1 MKKNTKRILCTLLS
15 VLLIFGML
23 AGCSNDIAIP
33 VDEKTTEQ
41 TTQAVTEKNTASATD
56 VNVGTIEPVTISD
69 EVQGM
74 ADDTKDAIADEQDIA
89 TDELAPVPD
98 DEADIVD
105 EGVIEPDGQV
115 EQEDISYDGTNT
127 GNGLSLLGEC
137 TGLTYYSQAD
147 SRWASK
153 PYTVTN
159 SKSQT
164 MKSSA
169 CGPTSAAMVV
179 SSSKGAIL
187 PTTMAQLFVDN
198 GYRTKNNGTAWACW
212 PFIADYFDFDEYYT
226 TTSFSTM
233 SGYLKTDK
241 DKDGIADYFVVA
253 SVGNGLFTTGGHY
266 IVLVADNGGT
276 ITVYDPYLYNG
287 KFNTASRRAAGVT
300 VSGNSAFVSESSFKT
315 YSNAKQYWVF
325 SNDNEAA
332 GNTDNKKP
340 ATTSVSYTRYVAT
353 QSQSLNVRSGP
364 GTNYKVVRSLEKGS
378 KVDVIATSG
387 SWSQIGNDEWVST
400 AYLSAAKV
408 TGSNNSTVKYKS
420 TVGKY
425 YRLKSATTLY
435 SKGNLTGTK
444 YSYKAKT
451 QIEVI
456 SHYTDNVDYV
466 YVVKTGRYAYCP
478 VSAFSSESTSN
489 VDTEKAAYKSVIGKS
504 YRLKS
509 NTTLYS
515 NGNLTGKQY
524 QYLAKTQIKVVSHYS
539 ATVDRVYVVKTG
551 RYAYVSVSKFC

>member
-1 MKKNTKRILCTLLS
+1 MKKNLKRIICTLLS

-23 AGCSNDIAIP
+23 AGCSNDVAVS
-33 VDEKTTEQ
+33 VDETTTEQ
-41 TTQAVTEKNTASATD
+41 ITQADVQEDLTTA
-56 VNVGTIEPVTISD
+56 EQVTISE
-69 EVQGM
+69 EVEQL
-74 ADDTKDAIADEQDIA
+74 AEDTKEAVASEQDIA
-89 TDELAPVPD
+89 TDELALVPD
-98 DEADIVD
+98 NEADIVD
-105 EGVIEPDGQV
+105 EGAIEPDAQV
-115 EQEDISYDGTNT
+115 EQENISYDGTNT
-127 GNGLSLLGEC
+127 GNGLSLLGKC

-159 SKSQT
+159 NKSQT

-187 PTTMAQLFVDN
+187 PTTMVQLFVDN

-266 IVLVADNGGT
+266 IVLVADNDGT

-332 GNTDNKKP
+332 GNTDNKKL

-364 GTNYKVVRSLEKGS
+364 GTNYKVVRSLKKGS

-408 TGSNNSTVKYKS
+408 TDSNNSTVKYKT

>member
-539 ATVDRVYVVKTG
+539 TMVDRVYVVKTG

>member
-1 MKKNTKRILCTLLS
+1 MKKNLKRVICTLLS
-15 VLLIFGML
+15 VLFVLSVF
-23 AGCSNDIAIP
+23 AGCSNDTYVSVI
-33 VDEKTTEQ
+33 ESTTEQ
-41 TTQAVTEKNTASATD
+41 TAQAETTTEN
-56 VNVGTIEPVTISD
+56 NVSSIEDVTISN
-69 EVQGM
+69 EVQEM
-74 ADDTKDAIADEQDIA
+74 ADDTKDAVASEQDIA

-98 DEADIVD
+98 NEADIVD
-105 EGVIEPDGQV
+105 EGAIEPDAQV
-115 EQEDISYDGTNT
+115 EQENISYDGTNT

-147 SRWASK
+147 SRWANK

-212 PFIADYFDFDEYYT
+212 PFIADYFDFNEYYT

-233 SGYLKTDK
+233 SDYLKTDK

-266 IVLVADNGGT
+266 IVLVADNNST

-287 KFNTASRRAAGVT
+287 KFDTASRRAAGVT
-300 VSGNSAFVSESSFKT
+300 VSGNSAFVSESSFKK
-315 YSNAKQYWVF
+315 YANAKQYWIF
-325 SNDNEAA
+325 SNDNKTQTT
-332 GNTDNKKP
+332 NDSNNKKP
-340 ATTSVSYTRYVAT
+340 DTTSVSYTRYVAT

-364 GTNYKVVRSLEKGS
+364 GTNYKVVRSLKKGS
-378 KVDVIATSG
+378 KVTVTATSG
-387 SWSQIGNDEWVST
+387 SWSQIGKNEWVST
-400 AYLSAAKV
+400 AYLSATKV

-456 SHYTDNVDYV
+456 SHYSATVDRI

-478 VSAFSSESTSN
+478 VSAFSDEATSKVN
-489 VDTEKAAYKSVIGKS
+489 TEKTVYKSVIGKS

-509 NTTLYS
+509 NATLYA

-539 ATVDRVYVVKTG
+539 AMVDRVYVVKTG
-551 RYAYVSVSKFC
+551 RYAYVPISKFS

>member
-1 MKKNTKRILCTLLS
+1 MKKNIKRILCTLLS

-23 AGCSNDIAIP
+23 AGCSNDVAVS
-33 VDEKTTEQ
+33 VDETTTEQ
-41 TTQAVTEKNTASATD
+41 TTQAD
-56 VNVGTIEPVTISD
+56 VKKDLTVAEQVTISE
-69 EVQGM
+69 EVEQL
-74 ADDTKDAIADEQDIA
+74 AEDTKEAVASEQDIA

-98 DEADIVD
+98 DESDIVD
-105 EGVIEPDGQV
+105 EGAIEPDAQV
-115 EQEDISYDGTNT
+115 EQENISYDGTNT
-127 GNGLSLLGEC
+127 GNGLSLLGKC

-147 SRWASK
+147 SRWANK
-153 PYTVTN
+153 PYTSTGN
-159 SKSQT
+159 KSQT

-169 CGPTSAAMVV
+169 CGPTCAAMIV

-198 GYRTKNNGTAWACW
+198 GYRTKDNGTAWAAF
-212 PFIADYFDFDEYYT
+212 PFVADYFDFNEYH
-226 TTSFSTM
+226 TTSNFDTM
-233 SGYLKTDK
+233 LKYLKTDK
-241 DKDGIADYFVVA
+241 DKDGIADYLVIA
-253 SVGNGLFTTGGHY
+253 SVGSGLFTTGGHY
-266 IVLVADNGGT
+266 ISLVADNGSLM
-276 ITVYDPYLYNG
+276 TVFDPFNYYG
-287 KFNTASRRAAGVT
+287 KFDTASRRAAGVT
-300 VSGNSAFVSESSFKT
+300 VSGNSAFVSESSFKK
-315 YSNAKQYWVF
+315 YANAKQYWIF
-325 SNDNEAA
+325 SNDNKAKQI
-332 GNTDNKKP
+332 GNSNNKKP
-340 ATTSVSYTRYVAT
+340 AATSVSYTRYVAT

-364 GTNYKVVRSLEKGS
+364 GANYKVVRSLEKGS
-378 KVDVIATSG
+378 KVDVIATSE

-435 SKGNLTGTK
+435 SKGNLTGTQ
-444 YSYKAKT
+444 YQYLAKT

-489 VDTEKAAYKSVIGKS
+489 ANTEKAAYKSVIGKS

-524 QYLAKTQIKVVSHYS
+524 QYLAKTEIIPVSHYT
-539 ATVDRVYVVKTG
+539 ANVDYIYVVKTG
-551 RYAYVSVSKFC
+551 RYAYVPVSKFC

>member
-1 MKKNTKRILCTLLS
+1 MKKNTKRIICTLLS
-15 VLLIFGML
+15 VLLIFGMF
-23 AGCSNDIAIP
+23 AGCSNDIAVS
-33 VDEKTTEQ
+33 VDETTTEQ
-41 TTQAVTEKNTASATD
+41 TTQADVKENLTAEES
-56 VNVGTIEPVTISD
+56 VTISD
-69 EVQGM
+69 EVQEM

-105 EGVIEPDGQV
+105 EGVIESDAQV
-115 EQEDISYDGTNT
+115 EQENISYDGTNT

-159 SKSQT
+159 NKSQT

-233 SGYLKTDK
+233 SSYLKTDK

-325 SNDNEAA
+325 SNDNETA

-340 ATTSVSYTRYVAT
+340 PTTSVSYTRYVAT

-425 YRLKSATTLY
+425 YRLKLATTLY

-456 SHYTDNVDYV
+456 SHYTDDVDYV

-489 VDTEKAAYKSVIGKS
+489 VSTEKVIYKSVIGKS

-509 NTTLYS
+509 NATLYS

-539 ATVDRVYVVKTG
+539 TTVDRVYVIKTG
-551 RYAYVSVSKFC
+551 RYAYVPVSKFC

>member
-1 MKKNTKRILCTLLS
+1 MKKNLKRVICTLLS

-23 AGCSNDIAIP
+23 AGCSDDIAISA
-33 VDEKTTEQ
+33 DETTTEQ
-41 TTQAVTEKNTASATD
+41 TTQADVKEDLTTA
-56 VNVGTIEPVTISD
+56 EQVTISE
-69 EVQGM
+69 EVEQL
-74 ADDTKDAIADEQDIA
+74 ADDTKKAVASEQDIA

-98 DEADIVD
+98 DESEIVD
-105 EGVIEPDGQV
+105 EGAIEPDAQV
-115 EQEDISYDGTNT
+115 EQENISYDGTNT
-127 GNGLSLLGEC
+127 GNGLSLLGKC

-147 SRWASK
+147 SRWANK
-153 PYTVTN
+153 PYTSTGN
-159 SKSQT
+159 KSQT

-169 CGPTSAAMVV
+169 CGPTCAAMIV

-198 GYRTKNNGTAWACW
+198 GYRTRDNGTAWAAF
-212 PFIADYFDFDEYYT
+212 PFVADYFDFNEYH
-226 TTSFSTM
+226 TTSNFNTM
-233 SGYLKTDK
+233 LNYLKQDK
-241 DKDGIADYFVVA
+241 NKDGIADYFVIV
-253 SVGNGLFTTGGHY
+253 SVGSGAFTTGGHY
-266 IVLVADNGGT
+266 IVLIEDVGSLIGGF
-276 ITVYDPYLYNG
+276 DPFNYPG
-287 KFNTASRRAAGVT
+287 KYTTASRRDAHIT
-300 VSGNSAFVSESSFKT
+300 VSGNKFYISEGNFKK
-315 YSNAKQYWVF
+315 YANAKQYWIF
-325 SNDNEAA
+325 SNDNKTKQTSNA
-332 GNTDNKKP
+332 NNKKP

-353 QSQSLNVRSGP
+353 QSQPLNVRSGP
-364 GTNYKVVRSLEKGS
+364 GTSYKVVRSLKKGS

-435 SKGNLTGTK
+435 SKGNLTGTQ
-444 YSYKAKT
+444 YQYLAKT

-489 VDTEKAAYKSVIGKS
+489 VNTEKAAYKSVIGKS

-524 QYLAKTQIKVVSHYS
+524 QYLAKTEIIPVSHYT
-539 ATVDRVYVVKTG
+539 ANVDYIYVVKTG
-551 RYAYVSVSKFC
+551 RYAYVPVSKFS